1 MGGIPRSHPKRGES
15 SAPSAPVATARG
27 PLQSRAMDAV
37 APPAAPAAAPEPEPP
52 GRRWRRFDPAR
63 VRFWGVMVP
72 IHALAFA
79 TLYLGTLQL
88 VDRAWTEAGATA
100 ARFRLEQAVHDLPTL
115 VASSRAGSNPH
126 VFAHLLAA
134 HQPIGLRL
142 YRDDGTALGA
152 GNVSPDAEETRRV
165 GEFLRGAAAP
175 TVWVESGPDRRH
187 WVRGLVPLVADGPCV
202 TCHIAGARLG
212 VASMKL
218 DFTAQYDEIR
228 RVLGRRVALL
238 LGAWVAL
245 IAGVAV
251 LVQRSVRRSA
261 ARLRAELA
269 AVSAGQPGP
278 RRAAT
283 LPLDPVAAE
292 VHRNVRDFLARQRAR
307 ESEVASRLARVDQL
321 AGLGQLAAGLAHE
334 IKNPL
339 AGIQGALELL
349 RDESKDDST
358 RHLHDEMLGE
368 LKRVHGILQRLLESG
383 RPAPLRPARLDVAK
397 LLADVAE
404 LLAPSLKRRQVAL
417 SVETAEGL
425 PVIHADA
432 AKLRQVLVNLIQN
445 ASEAMNERG
454 GKVTVRASGFDS
466 DAGEPARADSPVVV
480 IAVEDD
486 GPGIPPELAA
496 SLFQPFFTTKFSGT
510 GLGLSISKS
519 LIEQHGGR
527 IEVDS
532 ILGRGTTFLI
542 FLPERP
548 PALGVETS
556 EER

>member
-1 MGGIPRSHPKRGES
+1 
-15 SAPSAPVATARG
+15 
-27 PLQSRAMDAV
+27 MDAI
-37 APPAAPAAAPEPEPP
+37 AATSASGSEPPARRSPPEADPP
-52 GRRWRRFDPAR
+52 GRRWRRIDPAR
-63 VRFWGVMVP
+63 LRLWGVLVP

-79 TLYLGTLQL
+79 ALYFGTIQL

-142 YRDDGTALGA
+142 YRGDGTPLGA
-152 GNVSPDAEETRRV
+152 GNVSHDPDEARRV
-165 GEFLRGAAAP
+165 ADYLRDGAAASA
-175 TVWVESGPDRRH
+175 VWVESGADRRH
-187 WVRGLVPLVADGPCV
+187 WVRGLVPLTAEGPCA
-202 TCHIAGARLG
+202 TCHIAGSRLG
-212 VASMKL
+212 IASMKV

-228 RVLGRRVALL
+228 RLLGRRVTWL

-245 IAGVAV
+245 IGGVTV

-269 AVSAGQPGP
+269 AVSAGEPGP
-278 RRAAT
+278 ARAAH

-307 ESEVASRLARVDQL
+307 ESEVASRLERADQL

-349 RDESKDDST
+349 RDEAKDEST

-383 RPAPLRPARLDVAK
+383 RPAPLRPARLDVGK

-404 LLAPSLKRRQVAL
+404 LLAPSLRRRRVEL
-417 SVETAEGL
+417 GVETAEAL

-445 ASEAMNERG
+445 AAEAMAERG
-454 GKVTVRASGFDS
+454 GRVTVRASGFDG
-466 DAGEPARADSPVVV
+466 DGPDARADSPAVV

-486 GPGIPPELAA
+486 GPGIAPELAT
-496 SLFQPFFTTKFSGT
+496 SLFRPFFTTKFSGT

-548 PALGVETS
+548 PALGAEGP

>member
-1 MGGIPRSHPKRGES
+1 MDPAEPR
-15 SAPSAPVATARG
+15 AAPVPDR
-27 PLQSRAMDAV
+27 
-37 APPAAPAAAPEPEPP
+37 PAAATASDAEPP
-52 GRRWRRFDPAR
+52 ARPWRRIDPAR
-63 VRFWGVMVP
+63 LRFWGVLVP
-72 IHALAFA
+72 IHALAFGA
-79 TLYLGTLQL
+79 LYFGTLQL

-142 YRDDGTALGA
+142 YRGDGTPLGA
-152 GNVSPDAEETRRV
+152 GNVSTDGEEKRRV
-165 GEFLRGAAAP
+165 ADYLREGSGVS
-175 TVWVESGPDRRH
+175 TVWVESGADRRH
-187 WVRGLVPLVADGPCV
+187 WVRGLVPLTAEGPCA
-202 TCHIAGARLG
+202 TCHIAGSRLG
-212 VASMKL
+212 IASMKV

-228 RVLGRRVALL
+228 RLLGRRVTWL

-245 IAGVAV
+245 IAGVTM

-269 AVSAGQPGP
+269 AVSAGVPGP
-278 RRAAT
+278 PRAAH

-307 ESEVASRLARVDQL
+307 ESEVASRLARADQL

-349 RDESKDDST
+349 RDEAKDEST

-383 RPAPLRPARLDVAK
+383 RPAPLRPARLDVGR

-404 LLAPSLKRRQVAL
+404 LLAPSLRRRRVELAVA
-417 SVETAEGL
+417 TAEAL
-425 PVIHADA
+425 PAIHADA

-445 ASEAMNERG
+445 AAEAMAENG
-454 GKVTVRASGFDS
+454 GHVTVRASGLDGG
-466 DAGEPARADSPVVV
+466 AGDPVRADAPAVV

-486 GPGIPPELAA
+486 GPGIPPELAT
-496 SLFQPFFTTKFSGT
+496 SLFLPFFTTKFSGT

-532 ILGRGTTFLI
+532 IPGRGTTFLI

-548 PALGVETS
+548 PPLGADGF